1 VKESIPISVA
11 GRYHIRMTRI
21 AADVPADSAILCE
34 HCGYTL
40 DGLPPGGNCP
50 ECGNPVAD
58 SVASDGRM
66 LIPWE
71 KSPSVATFLSA
82 STAIIFRPSNFF
94 RHFLARGP
102 QRAARQFAMAYWAI
116 GSLLFAVAAYEHQ
129 LWYARYYTDWTFVK
143 PPLLLALWAAGFIAF
158 YGITLLATR
167 LTVWEA
173 RFRGLRLTRDAVLR
187 GLDYHAAH
195 YLPVG
200 ILAAA
205 TTWGHNLLVEHR
217 IIGPT
222 TDARYLWIVSG
233 EVVLCAMYLFWTYWA
248 AMRNMMYANR

>member
-1 VKESIPISVA
+1 MS
-11 GRYHIRMTRI
+11 RT
-21 AADVPADSAILCE
+21 AADIPADSAILCE

-40 DGLPPGGNCP
+40 DGLPADGNCP
-50 ECGNPVAD
+50 ECGKPVTD
-58 SVASDGRM
+58 STAADGRQ

-71 KSPSVATFLSA
+71 TKPSVATFLTA
-82 STAIIFRPSNFF
+82 SGAVIFRPSHFF

-102 QRAARQFAMAYWAI
+102 KTPSRRFAMVYWVI
-116 GSLLFAVAAYEHQ
+116 GSMLFSIAAYEHQ
-129 LWYARYYTDWTFVK
+129 LWYARYYTDWSFVK
-143 PPLLLALWAAGFIAF
+143 PPLLLGLWAAGVVAF
-158 YGITLLATR
+158 YGITLLAAR

-173 RFRGLRLTRDAVLR
+173 RYRGLRLMRDAVLR

-200 ILAAA
+200 LLAAI
-205 TTWGHNLLVEHR
+205 TTSLHNFLIERR
-217 IIGPT
+217 IIGSQ
-222 TDARYLWIVSG
+222 TDTRYLWILSG